1 VTQRVT
7 RRVTRRVTPRRVAVP
22 PERLGRWLANFADR
36 HGEVRYDLSPDLV
49 TVVAEDGAEALIA
62 VPFPPLQGDL
72 VEYVQIPRRYGVL
85 LVRRGGYGVGVFDGP
100 ELLDSKVGSRHVQGT
115 TKAGGWSQQRFARR
129 RENQAREAFGAAADH
144 AARILVPAAAD
155 LVALYCGG
163 DRRAVETVLADKR
176 LAGLTDL
183 VCEPF
188 LGVPDPRQRVLEQ
201 AGADARAVRVEV
213 REVKEP

>member
-1 VTQRVT
+1 MDV
-7 RRVTRRVTPRRVAVP
+7 RRVGVP

-36 HGEVRYDLSPDLV
+36 HGEIRYDVSPDLV
-49 TVVAEDGAEALIA
+49 TVVAEDGAEASID

-72 VEYVQIPRRYGVL
+72 VAHVLIPRRYGVL
-85 LVRRGGYGVGVFDGP
+85 LVRRGGYGIGVFDGP
-100 ELLDSKVGSRHVQGT
+100 KLLDSKVGSRHVQGT

-144 AARILVPAAAD
+144 AARILVPAAPD

-176 LAGLTDL
+176 LAGLADL
-183 VCEPF
+183 VREPF

>member
-1 VTQRVT
+1 M
-7 RRVTRRVTPRRVAVP
+7 TPNRVAVP
-22 PERLGRWLANFADR
+22 PERLGRWLSNFADR
-36 HGEVRYDLSPDLV
+36 HGEIRYDVSPELV
-49 TVVAEDGAEALIA
+49 TVVAEDGAEALID

-72 VEYVQIPRRYGVL
+72 VEHVLMPRQYGVL

-100 ELLDSKVGSRHVQGT
+100 KLLDSKVGSRHVQGT

-144 AARILVPAAAD
+144 AARILVPALPD

-176 LAGLTDL
+176 LAGLADL
-183 VCEPF
+183 VREPF

-201 AGADARAVRVEV
+201 AGAGARAVRVEV
-213 REVKEP
+213 HEVKEP